1 MKRLL
6 AKVPKGRP
14 KKGAPEGQLSKDQCT
29 RLADLPDWLP
39 SPVREFVLWAEE
51 AWQRDENALAVLR
64 RIATTPKMEVVWDT
78 LKKRRAS
85 DSALRDFVRCACK
98 YALLHGHKIFPMISR
113 QERDASAKQFSDAVG
128 LSSHEFLPA
137 APSSQRP
144 PRSWRT
150 ISKHVHNSREAYSR
164 RWWSKTTSKMT
175 RSAPTSKSLA
185 RKRKNCSATCCGAQ
199 WQRSRRSPWIGQSA
213 SGKSAIG
220 AASRTSPPSAS
231 FAAGSS
237 NLRAR
242 LRSALISGHLRT
254 EVTP

>member
-128 LSSHEFLPA
+128 LELHDSLPA

-150 ISKHVHNSREAYSR
+150 ILKHVHDF
-164 RWWSKTTSKMT
+164 
-175 RSAPTSKSLA
+175 
-185 RKRKNCSATCCGAQ
+185 
-199 WQRSRRSPWIGQSA
+199 QRSLQSPLVVENHIKDDEIRAYVQILGAETKELFGNVLRGTVATVASIALDRTVSERQVRNWCGEFEQVPPLLVLPQEVATYALASDPLLSADICERR
-213 SGKSAIG
+213 
-220 AASRTSPPSAS
+220 
-231 FAAGSS
+231 
-237 NLRAR
+237 
-242 LRSALISGHLRT
+242 
-254 EVTP
+254 

>member
-98 YALLHGHKIFPMISR
+98 YALLHGHKIFPMMSR

-128 LSSHEFLPA
+128 LS
-137 APSSQRP
+137 
-144 PRSWRT
+144 RT
-150 ISKHVHNSREAYSR
+150 IPPGRSK
-164 RWWSKTTSKMT
+164 
-175 RSAPTSKSLA
+175 LA
-185 RKRKNCSATCCGAQ
+185 A
-199 WQRSRRSPWIGQSA
+199 
-213 SGKSAIG
+213 
-220 AASRTSPPSAS
+220 AASVMANH
-231 FAAGSS
+231 FEA
-237 NLRAR
+237 RAR
-242 LRSALISGHLRT
+242 LQRSLQSPLVVENHIKDDEIRAYVQILGAETKELFGNVLRGTVATVASIALDRT
-254 EVTP
+254 VSERQVRNWCGESNKSPLC